1 MSRLYPIF
9 LKLEKKPVLVVGGGP
24 VALRRVGRLLEA
36 GAVVTVVSPTVVDG
50 LKALRACGAIHWV
63 AREFETQDLDGRV
76 LVLLAVGDP
85 ELVARLQ
92 RETLARGLW
101 LSSAED
107 ETASDFHVP
116 ATLSHGA
123 VQIAVSTGGMSPAGA
138 ARVRDVIRLWLE
150 ARPETVSSALAIG
163 RPGHAASAAEHGK
176 VFLVGAG
183 PGDPGLLTLRAAELL
198 ASADVV
204 YYDRLVSE
212 EILERVSPHAERV
225 YVGKDV
231 GCPVRA
237 DIDKLLVESA
247 SAGKRV
253 IRLKGGDPLI
263 FGRGGEELAALRRAG
278 IEFEIVPGVSAL
290 NSVPAA
296 AGIPLTLKGISSEII
311 VRSGHAGGHEQM
323 RPRQA
328 GATYV
333 YFMAGTHLAEVARE
347 LKQEGLH
354 GLTPVAVI
362 ERGTMP
368 GQRTFT
374 CTLEELAGLSKTHAV
389 ITPALLV
396 AGEVVNARE
405 AKGLLDLLERAQEA
419 EGIPKKTHGIQSHA

>member
-1 MSRLYPIF
+1 MSQLYPIF

-36 GAVVTVVSPTVVDG
+36 GAVVTVVSPRVTDG
-50 LKALRACGAIHWV
+50 LRDLRDCGAIHWV

-76 LVLLAVGDP
+76 LVLLAVGDA

-123 VQIAVSTGGMSPAGA
+123 VQIAVSTGGTSPAGA
-138 ARVRDVIRLWLE
+138 ARLRDVIRLWLE
-150 ARPETVSSALAIG
+150 ARPETVSSALQIG
-163 RPGHAASAAEHGK
+163 RPGPAASAAKHGK

-231 GCPVRA
+231 GCTVRA
-237 DIDKLLVESA
+237 DIEKLLVESA

-311 VRSGHAGGHEQM
+311 VRSGHARGHEEM
-323 RPRQA
+323 RPLQT

-374 CTLEELAGLSKTHAV
+374 CTLDELPGLSKTHAV

-396 AGEVVNARE
+396 AGEVVKARE
-405 AKGLLDLLERAQEA
+405 AKGLLNLLERAQEA
-419 EGIPKKTHGIQSHA
+419 EGIPKETHGIQSHA